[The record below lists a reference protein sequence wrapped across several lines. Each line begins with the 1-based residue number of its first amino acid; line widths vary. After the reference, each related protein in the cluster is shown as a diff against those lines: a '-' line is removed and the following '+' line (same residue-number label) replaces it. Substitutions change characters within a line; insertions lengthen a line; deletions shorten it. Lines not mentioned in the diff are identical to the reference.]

1 MLLALT
7 QTKLWW
13 KWSSMNS
20 AGKIWCSLSS
30 EVASLTG
37 WYFLGGKSNFSFS
50 LVSISKTLLNMR
62 AVLGKKKKKNPF
74 LSVHFSIFLLFPSI
88 LIHSCY
94 LNVVCVAYS
103 SVPSCLF
110 HSIWDKYSLHQAM
123 LDQIQ
128 PFESIN
134 RYLQKSKALNMRQTL
149 HS

>member
-37 WYFLGGKSNFSFS
+37 WYFLGGKSNFLF
-50 LVSISKTLLNMR
+50 
-62 AVLGKKKKKNPF
+62 GKYKQDTCEYEGCFGEKKKKNPF

>member
-1 MLLALT
+1 MLLALH
-7 QTKLWW
+7 KP
-13 KWSSMNS
+13 SYDE
-20 AGKIWCSLSS
+20 S
-30 EVASLTG
+30 EVAWIQLERFDVLFPPKWHLLQDDISWGESQT
-37 WYFLGGKSNFSFS
+37 FS
-50 LVSISKTLLNMR
+50 LVSISKTLVNMR